1 MSPMKTTVDLPDALY
16 RRARIRAAERGT
28 TLRELLIE
36 SLEAALSG
44 RRTRPPALPTRDR
57 FTLDD
62 RGWPV
67 LRPRPGDDRVI
78 TDELIDRLREEEG
91 I

>member
-1 MSPMKTTVDLPDALY
+1 MSFMKTTVDLPEALY
-16 RRARIRAAERGT
+16 RRARIRAAESGT
-28 TLRELLIE
+28 TMRELLIE

-44 RRTRPPALPTRDR
+44 RRKQPPAPPTRDR

-67 LRPRPGDDRVI
+67 LRPLPGDERVI
-78 TDELIDRLREEEG
+78 TDEFIDRLREEEG
-91 I
+91 V